1 MATEI
6 TSSDLIPIETSFRLK
21 AGPGAGK
28 TYWLINHVHNV
39 LNNSMRLNGL
49 GKIACLTY
57 SNVGVDTITE
67 RLGYSA
73 RVEVSTLHSFL
84 YTNIIKPYFYL
95 IADDEGFNLDLF
107 SGIIDDYVLDNYPTC
122 KAVSE
127 HCEQPIQFA
136 LWSKYLKSLK
146 WKIVDKK
153 ISCSSTQP
161 IIKGKTNKNGKKYGD
176 VYASNSV
183 GLFYKKLAWAQG
195 ILNYDDVNYFA
206 LKLIIKY
213 RWITKILAISFPYIF
228 IDEFQ
233 DTNPLQAI
241 ILQTIGKNR
250 ETRIGIIG
258 DTAQSIYKFQGA
270 SPTIFNGF
278 KVPNLIELEIK
289 NNRRSL
295 APIVKFLN
303 MLRKDLRQTS
313 IRTDVG
319 VPVRFLIGDK
329 KDAFS
334 YIEKQDMDCLVL
346 SYANV
351 DTNSLRYQFCEK
363 RGIVKTE
370 KLDNIE
376 DSNLE
381 RKKLVS
387 YLIQAIENG
396 RNGKFR
402 YAFAQIER
410 AGISEEQSLLVLR
423 DLISISDIDQMSL
436 KDFVDRLI
444 KEGVNV
450 APVTKGNCL
459 AYYQL
464 HKYGEFAQDV
474 KIEDDKSEQR
484 TIHKAK
490 GDEAT
495 NVLVTTGKGFS
506 PKTLLDYNLIS
517 NESHR
522 VYYVAMSRARDR
534 LFIQFP
540 SLTTEMEKF
549 FREKWN
555 IEIIR
560 LKVD

>member
-39 LNNSMRLNGL
+39 LNNSIRLNGL
-49 GKIACLTY
+49 GKVACLTY
-57 SNVGVDTITE
+57 SNVGVDTIVE
-67 RLGYSA
+67 RLGYSN
-73 RVEVSTLHSFL
+73 RVEIATLHSFL
-84 YTNIIKPYFYL
+84 YSNIIKPYFHL
-95 IADDEGFNLDLF
+95 IADDEGFNLNLF
-107 SGIIDDYVLDNYPTC
+107 SGIIDDYILDNYPTC

-127 HCEQPIQFA
+127 HCGQSIQFA

-146 WKIVDKK
+146 WKIIDNKLG
-153 ISCSSTQP
+153 CTSTQP
-161 IIKGKTNKNGKKYGD
+161 IIKGKTNKNGKRYRD

-183 GLFYKKLAWAQG
+183 GLFYKRLAWAQG

-206 LKLIIKY
+206 LKLIMKH
-213 RWITKILAISFPYIF
+213 RWITKVLAISFPYIF

-233 DTNPLQAI
+233 DTNPLQAL
-241 ILQTIGKNR
+241 ILQAIGKNI
-250 ETRIGIIG
+250 ETKVGIIG

-270 SPTIFNGF
+270 SPAIFNGF
-278 KVPNLIELEIK
+278 KVPNLIDLEIK

-295 APIVKFLN
+295 TPIVNFLN
-303 MLRKDLRQTS
+303 MLRKDLQQVS
-313 IRTDVG
+313 IRTEVG

-329 KDAFS
+329 KDAFA
-334 YIEKQDMDCLVL
+334 YIENQDIDCLVL

-351 DTNSLRYQFCEK
+351 DANSLRYQFCEK
-363 RGIVKTE
+363 RGIIKTE
-370 KLDNIE
+370 KLESIE
-376 DSNLE
+376 DSNIE
-381 RKKLVS
+381 RKKLVCH
-387 YLIQAIENG
+387 LIQAIENG

-410 AGISEEQSLLVLR
+410 AGISEDKSLVILR
-423 DLISISDIDQMSL
+423 NLISISDIDQMSL

-444 KEGVNV
+444 IMGVNV

-459 AYYQL
+459 EYYQF
-464 HKYGEFAQDV
+464 HRYGEFAQDV

-506 PKTLLDYNLIS
+506 PETLLEYNLIS
-517 NESHR
+517 EESHR

-534 LFIQFP
+534 LYIQFP
-540 SLTTEMEKF
+540 SLTTAMENF
-549 FREKWN
+549 FKEKWN